1 VPLVVQLVIAD
12 PARGQSATAR
22 IRPILAG
29 DCEVVVELDPPRAG
43 DHFGISIDL
52 QLFPEQRVA
61 ETSRQLVFAA
71 PALRL
76 DSAVRLIRNGET
88 IQDVRVGALPANT
101 SPRGRCA
108 SGSADEDP
116 QVSFD
121 ISAYLGTVVDTFAPD
136 SIGNY
141 RNPYGESQQKMRD
154 IFGVSFD
161 IRLWGR
167 DDSPRQFW
175 LYGETLHGVRTAD
188 IDCTE
193 DPAPVCSSADVTFA
207 ERARYI
213 IKHATSLEGYI
224 NPRLEFATLQAGTTT
239 PMRLYVTGRF
249 GFISLEDAPSVFR
262 TTWVGLGLI
271 AEAASKFSGSY
282 VEVGVGKNELFSE
295 GRWNRLKVDGL
306 LSFGLQRIPLV
317 GEAMRGF
324 VQMAIDND
332 LQAGG
337 ADSVQ
342 TLFGVDFEVGLL
354 GDD

>member
-1 VPLVVQLVIAD
+1 MF
-12 PARGQSATAR
+12 
-22 IRPILAG
+22 AG
-29 DCEVVVELDPPRAG
+29 DCEVIVELDPPRAG
-43 DHFGISIDL
+43 DHIGVSIDL

-61 ETSRQLVFAA
+61 AGSKQLVFAA

-76 DSAVRLIRNGET
+76 DSAVRLIRNGQT
-88 IQDVRVGALPANT
+88 IQDVRVGNLPPNT
-101 SPRGRCA
+101 SPRGLCA
-108 SGSADEDP
+108 GESADNEP

-121 ISAYLGTVVDTFAPD
+121 VSAYLGTVVDTFAPD

-141 RNPYGESQQKMRD
+141 KNPGGETEQKMRD
-154 IFGVSFD
+154 IFGINFD

-175 LYGETLHGVRTAD
+175 IYGETLHGVRTAD

-193 DPAPVCSSADVTFA
+193 DPAPVCDSADVTFA

-213 IKHATSLEGYI
+213 IKHATSLEAYI

-249 GFISLEDAPSVFR
+249 GFISLEDAPSVFK
-262 TTWVGLGLI
+262 TTWAGLGLL
-271 AEAASKFSGSY
+271 AEGDSKFVGSY
-282 VEVGVGKNELFSE
+282 VEVGVGQNELFS
-295 GRWNRLKVDGL
+295 GSRWNRLKVDGL

-317 GEAMRGF
+317 GDAMRGF

-332 LQAGG
+332 LRAGG

-342 TLFGVDFEVGLL
+342 TLFGVDFDVGLL